1 MKIYVQLHQ
10 IRVKSGFV
18 LLLIFEANN
27 YSLLSPHNL
36 ESIINHSVSG
46 VTLDT
51 YGEKVENLVNSL

>member
-1 MKIYVQLHQ
+1 MFNFTKLGLKVA
-10 IRVKSGFV
+10 FV
-18 LLLIFEANN
+18 LLLIFESNN
-27 YSLLSPHNL
+27 YSLLSPHYL